1 MRERR
6 YSPAENI
13 TREQLKL
20 KEGEAYTL
28 IFIERPEEGGKMKRI
43 KKRMRLIK
51 CYRHHAVFEDAKG
64 MQHSYRYWDIW
75 KLLSGE
81 PR

>member
-20 KEGEAYTL
+20 EEGEVYTL
-28 IFIERPEEGGKMKRI
+28 IFIERPEEGGRMKRI

-51 CYRHHAVFEDAKG
+51 CYRYHAVFEDTKG
-64 MQHSYRYWDIW
+64 MQHSYRYRDIW
-75 KLLSGE
+75 KLMLGE

>member
-20 KEGEAYTL
+20 KEGEAYAL

-51 CYRHHAVFEDAKG
+51 CYRHHAVFEGAKG